1 MKYDIIGSSMQILN
15 INLNAGEK
23 IYIDAGKMASKTD
36 NVSLNAKWAGGA
48 GFLKGIKMAF
58 AGSSSFLLEG
68 TAESDNGQIA
78 LAGVIPGKVKVIELK
93 EGESVYVEHF
103 AFLATTDPTKID
115 VKASIRGALGG
126 AGLFLEKFDGPCV
139 VFIHVSGDIV
149 EYDLDAGSV
158 LNVDPGHVATFDGNM
173 QIQFTK
179 VGNLKTELVSGEGLW
194 LAKFAGPGKVVLHS
208 VSRFALQRAIGG
220 GNATAGTIASDA
232 NAANA
237 VGGLLG
243 DIFKG
248 LGGSAGG
255 KPGSFKL

>member
-15 INLNAGEK
+15 INLDAGEK

-36 NVSLNAKWAGGA
+36 NVNLNAEWAGGA
-48 GFLKGIKMAF
+48 GFFKGLKMAF

-68 TAESDNGQIA
+68 TADSDNGQVA
-78 LAGVIPGKVKVIELK
+78 LAGVIPGKVKVLELK

-103 AFLATTDPTKID
+103 AFLAATDPTKID
-115 VKASIRGALGG
+115 VKASIRGAVSG

-139 VFIHVSGDIV
+139 VFVHVSGDIV

-173 QIQFTK
+173 QIQFAK
-179 VGNLKTELVSGEGLW
+179 VGNLKTEFFSGEGIL

-220 GNATAGTIASDA
+220 GNATARTVADDA
-232 NAANA
+232 NAANKI
-237 VGGLLG
+237 GGLLG
-243 DIFKG
+243 DLAKG
-248 LGGSAGG
+248 FGGPAGG
-255 KPGSFKL
+255 KPGPFKL